1 MNHFM
6 NGIKRPIKMLL
17 FSNNLGSALGD
28 TLGGAGIGAAA
39 DGAVGAAVP
48 GAVFDRGQYCRDTQ
62 VYCYFVVAVNHT
74 RTGQFSVDVPTF
86 ATLLNFLSVRRSY
99 RLRRHIG

>member
-6 NGIKRPIKMLL
+6 NGIKTPIKMLL

-39 DGAVGAAVP
+39 GGASGAAVP
-48 GAVFDRGQYCRDTQ
+48 GTVFVDGRGEPHFDGTVQR
-62 VYCYFVVAVNHT
+62 
-74 RTGQFSVDVPTF
+74 
-86 ATLLNFLSVRRSY
+86 
-99 RLRRHIG
+99 